1 MAESIVEKLIV
12 NFSNGP
18 DYLSK
23 VGVLAEEAKA
33 ARDEAKESANSAVN
47 AANVAAQ
54 QAYEASIS
62 ASSANNSAIEAKS
75 YATDAGIYTGTAK
88 TYADSAKAY
97 SDTAAA
103 NAAAASES
111 AQQADNL
118 AQGVGT
124 MVERAENAVGA
135 IAAYSVPPWDASTA
149 YSYPTVVSYTD
160 GNTYRCIGNNVP
172 AGTTPDTSQE
182 WVRIT
187 MLGGDDYFDIDLQG
201 SLMPAVN
208 PTFAYNWVL
217 DANGCIMPRDAS
229 DPVVTPVNSYAEEA
243 LKTANAALARAN
255 TIIYEGI
262 PVELDSNGNVTT
274 TNDTL

>member
-23 VGVLAEEAKA
+23 VGVLAEEAKT
-33 ARDEAKESANSAVN
+33 ARDEAASSANSAAN
-47 AANVAAQ
+47 SANVAAQ
-54 QAYEASIS
+54 QAYNASIS
-62 ASSANNSAIEAKS
+62 ATNANKD
-75 YATDAGIYTGTAK
+75 ATDAKIYANNAK
-88 TYADSAKAY
+88 TSADSAKAY
-97 SDTAAA
+97 ADTAAA
-103 NAAAASES
+103 NAGIATDA

-124 MVERAENAVGA
+124 LVERAENAVGA
-135 IAAYSVPPWDASTA
+135 IAAYSVPPWDASTV

-255 TIIYEGI
+255 TIIYDGI
-262 PVELDSNGNVTT
+262 PVELDSSGNVTT
-274 TNDTL
+274 TDDTL